1 MNSVAKI
8 FSCKMFPYLKSAKN
22 GGDFIKIACK
32 NIETGVYLGLM
43 SIKENIEEVKSRI
56 RKAVRQAGRDPEE
69 IEIVAVTKTV
79 AVESIEEAVASGI
92 KIVGES
98 RIQEAEEKFARIGTK
113 VKWHLIGHLQTN
125 KVKKALGIFDLIH
138 SVDNLRLA
146 EAINKEAQRIG
157 KIQPILIQAN
167 SSFEMTK
174 FGFEEEEL
182 KEAVAR
188 VSALPFLQ
196 VQGLMTIGP
205 LGGNPEEARPCFG
218 RLKRLFEEIKEEWPM
233 KCLSMGMTND
243 FEVAIE
249 EGANLVRI
257 GRGIFG
263 EREER

>member
-1 MNSVAKI
+1 
-8 FSCKMFPYLKSAKN
+8 
-22 GGDFIKIACK
+22 
-32 NIETGVYLGLM
+32 M
-43 SIKENIEEVKSRI
+43 SIKEKIEEVRDRI

-69 IEIVAVTKTV
+69 IELVAVTKTV
-79 AVESIEEAVASGI
+79 TVEAIKEAVAAGI
-92 KIVGES
+92 KIIGES
-98 RIQEAEEKFARIGTK
+98 RIQEAEEKFAEIGTK
-113 VKWHLIGHLQTN
+113 VKWHLMGHLQTN

-138 SVDNLRLA
+138 SVDSLRLA
-146 EAINKEAQRIG
+146 EAINKEAQRTG
-157 KIQPILIQAN
+157 KIQPILIQIKTT
-167 SSFEMTK
+167 FTQTK
-174 FGFEEEEL
+174 FGFEEEKL
-182 KEAVAR
+182 KEAAAR
-188 VSALPFLQ
+188 ISALPYLQ

-205 LGGNPEEARPCFG
+205 LVGDPQEARPCFG